1 MAGYLYHS
9 NNYLN
14 QVEPTKE
21 QSGIFLRLLFD
32 ALTTESVKILEG
44 NSAIRSIE
52 SPVFLWGVPRF
63 SPDAE
68 AWKYVN
74 GQPYT
79 MHASLAS
86 VKQAFREEFAGYIP
100 THSTPEIE
108 IKLNQHP
115 VHSYNQVM
123 TEVKFFRPTDGNA
136 KTASMV
142 FRLQPRIVNDTKIHM
157 TVGRFVFDMLS

>member
-14 QVEPTKE
+14 QVEPTKD
-21 QSGIFLRLLFD
+21 QAGIFLRLLFD

-79 MHASLAS
+79 MYASLAS
-86 VKQAFREEFAGYIP
+86 VKQAFREEFAGYILS
-100 THSTPEIE
+100 HSSPEIE
-108 IKLNQHP
+108 TKLNQHP
-115 VHSYNQVM
+115 TPNYNQVT
-123 TEVKFFRPTDGNA
+123 TEVKFFRPTDGHV
-136 KTASMV
+136 KTASVV
-142 FRLQPRIVNDTKIHM
+142 FRLQARIVNDTETYM
-157 TVGRFVFDMLS
+157 TVGRFVFDMPS